1 MAKDSRDRMVVS
13 AALLLGS
20 RGAGGTS
27 LADVLEQS
35 GAPRGSIYHHFPA
48 GKRELI
54 QDAMRWTT
62 EQVLR
67 YQRGCT
73 ARTPAGVVEH
83 FVDFFRQA
91 MIASRCESGC
101 PVAGV
106 IIDTYASADRLKR
119 TGRSSFR
126 SWARLLAKQLEEAGT
141 SPGQAQTLGLM
152 TLASV
157 EGALILCRAEGSVRP
172 LDIVSEQLRLL
183 ATPHPRRSR

>member
-1 MAKDSRDRMVVS
+1 MVVS
-13 AALLLGS
+13 AAALLGA

-27 LADVLEQS
+27 LADVLERS
-35 GAPRGSIYHHFPA
+35 KAPRGSIYHHFPA

-62 EQVLR
+62 EQVLT

-73 ARTPAGVVEH
+73 ARTPADVLEH
-83 FVDFFRQA
+83 FVDFFRQS
-91 MIASRCESGC
+91 MISSRCESGC

-106 IIDTYASADRLKR
+106 IIDTYASEDLLKR

-126 SWARLLAKQLEEAGT
+126 SWVSLLAKQLEEVGT
-141 SPGQAQTLGLM
+141 PPRRAQTLGLM

-172 LDIVSEQLRLL
+172 LDMVAEQLRLL
-183 ATPHPRRSR
+183 ATSPSPRSR

>member
-1 MAKDSRDRMVVS
+1 MVVS

-20 RGAGGTS
+20 RGAGETS
-27 LADVLEQS
+27 LSDVLERSQ
-35 GAPRGSIYHHFPA
+35 APRGSIYHHFPA
-48 GKRELI
+48 GKRELL
-54 QDAMRWTT
+54 QEAMRWTT
-62 EQVLR
+62 NQVLS
-67 YQRGCT
+67 YQRRCT
-73 ARTPAGVVEH
+73 ARTPADVLEH
-83 FVDFFRQA
+83 FVDFFRQS
-91 MIASRCESGC
+91 MISSRCESGC

-106 IIDTYASADRLKR
+106 LIDTHDAADPLQR

-141 SPGQAQTLGLM
+141 PPRRAPTLGWM

-172 LDIVSEQLRLL
+172 LEIVAEQLRLL

>member
-1 MAKDSRDRMVVS
+1 MVVS

-27 LADVLEQS
+27 LSDVLERS
-35 GAPRGSIYHHFPA
+35 RAPRGSIYHHFPG

-54 QDAMRWTT
+54 QDAIRWTS

-67 YQRGCT
+67 YQRRCT
-73 ARTPAGVVEH
+73 ARTPADVLEH
-83 FVDFFRQA
+83 FVDFFRQS
-91 MIASRCESGC
+91 MISSRCESGC

-106 IIDTYASADRLKR
+106 IIDTYGSADPLKR

-126 SWARLLAKQLEEAGT
+126 SWVRLLTKQLEEAGT
-141 SPGQAQTLGLM
+141 PHTRAQTLGLM

-172 LDIVSEQLRLL
+172 LEMVAEQLHLL
-183 ATPHPRRSR
+183 ATPHSRRSRKKVRGR